1 MNSSVRIDV
10 MARKAGLPYLEY
22 NCMPIGELSDFLD
35 FYAESEGGCYTV
47 EARSHEYIPE
57 VR

>member
-1 MNSSVRIDV
+1 
-10 MARKAGLPYLEY
+10 
-22 NCMPIGELSDFLD
+22 MPIGELSDFID

-47 EARSHEYIPE
+47 RKTDQEYIPE